1 MGNAG
6 KNMRSSACFFR
17 GAFDWRRHP
26 TLFDRGAA
34 GTTRNPFMNN
44 APTTPTCLPRCP
56 QRSNLDLSL
65 SPRQAFQPSPH
76 DPAESLDKRRSIN
89 MLMAI
94 ISGMLKRD
102 VDSLTHLLEQTP
114 GGLFGFACHLTHEGQ
129 QTRPIREFL

>member
-34 GTTRNPFMNN
+34 GTALNPFMNN
-44 APTTPTCLPRCP
+44 APTTPILPSHDAHP
-56 QRSNLDLSL
+56 RSNLDLSL
-65 SPRQAFQPSPH
+65 SSLRQAFQPSPH
-76 DPAESLDKRRSIN
+76 DPAESLDERRSIN

-102 VDSLTHLLEQTP
+102 VDSLTHLL
-114 GGLFGFACHLTHEGQ
+114 
-129 QTRPIREFL
+129 